1 MILSVFF
8 YINLLFHYQR
18 VIELTLIKLGLIRN
32 IVIDIL
38 SIAHGSNRGN
48 HLNSLETSGIALYQI
63 NWSVKRWV
71 ALWSFNKNMTV
82 YLTSFY
88 HIHEITDLE
97 FGSKKVQY
105 PIFKMTKHWSFL
117 TMSNRLNRFGYCWL
131 WLTFERRWR
140 RDRSFDSSRPTAL
153 ELQENVKIIKFNPIK
168 DTSLAIVLLS
178 TTIVHVSMCY
188 YTIHSKSPIAIC

>member
-63 NWSVKRWV
+63 N
-71 ALWSFNKNMTV
+71 
-82 YLTSFY
+82 
-88 HIHEITDLE
+88 
-97 FGSKKVQY
+97 
-105 PIFKMTKHWSFL
+105 
-117 TMSNRLNRFGYCWL
+117 
-131 WLTFERRWR
+131 
-140 RDRSFDSSRPTAL
+140 
-153 ELQENVKIIKFNPIK
+153 
-168 DTSLAIVLLS
+168 
-178 TTIVHVSMCY
+178 
-188 YTIHSKSPIAIC
+188 